1 MKQEGK
7 KYTRVLYVV
16 DDSHSRWVLSQQSYS
31 GFHSMVANENKEM
44 VKYKDERLYNTLR
57 GEPVVEQK
65 EIDEMGKTE
74 SFLDVENNLGLI
86 IFLRRFIDS

>member
-1 MKQEGK
+1 MK
-7 KYTRVLYVV
+7 
-16 DDSHSRWVLSQQSYS
+16 
-31 GFHSMVANENKEM
+31 N
-44 VKYKDERLYNTLR
+44 KDERLYNTLR

-86 IFLRRFIDS
+86 IFLRRFIDSYEQQSMQREGRNMKKK

>member
-1 MKQEGK
+1 
-7 KYTRVLYVV
+7 
-16 DDSHSRWVLSQQSYS
+16 
-31 GFHSMVANENKEM
+31 MVASENKKMMEN
-44 VKYKDERLYNTLR
+44 KDEKFYNTLR

>member
-1 MKQEGK
+1 MMK
-7 KYTRVLYVV
+7 
-16 DDSHSRWVLSQQSYS
+16 
-31 GFHSMVANENKEM
+31 N
-44 VKYKDERLYNTLR
+44 KDERLYNTLR

-65 EIDEMGKTE
+65 EIDEIGKTE

>member
-1 MKQEGK
+1 
-7 KYTRVLYVV
+7 
-16 DDSHSRWVLSQQSYS
+16 
-31 GFHSMVANENKEM
+31 MVANENKEM
-44 VKYKDERLYNTLR
+44 MENKDKKFYNTLR

-86 IFLRRFIDS
+86 IFLRRFIDSQEQQSMQKEGRNMKRK